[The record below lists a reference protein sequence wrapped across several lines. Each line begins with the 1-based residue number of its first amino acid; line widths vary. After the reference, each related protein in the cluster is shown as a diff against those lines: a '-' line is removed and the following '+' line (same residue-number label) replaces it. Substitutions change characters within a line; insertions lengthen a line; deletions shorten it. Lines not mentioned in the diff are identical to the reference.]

1 MPTAGTGGWKLIHG
15 NGKEGPFPWLPQL
28 GNLVDY
34 LSWFLLDVHK
44 PPIGKC
50 HPLFPF
56 LIGLLSS
63 VFFSAECFEPPIYWC
78 FAICCVF
85 LSVTQ
90 YLFLLLLVIYLM
102 NSFVQNTKL
111 SYYGSFSEPG
121 RTHPFCR
128 LSYLWARGASKAGG
142 EWRSLLTRFTISPA
156 RLGSKPPKAN
166 TFSICETWASRS
178 GTLLVLTTSVL
189 ENSQVM
195 NSWWEN
201 HF

>member
-1 MPTAGTGGWKLIHG
+1 MSAFASFLNWATFIRFFQL
-15 NGKEGPFPWLPQL
+15 NVLSPQFTDVL
-28 GNLVDY
+28 LSVASFY
-34 LSWFLLDVHK
+34 LSPNIYSCFLR
-44 PPIGKC
+44 
-50 HPLFPF
+50 
-56 LIGLLSS
+56 
-63 VFFSAECFEPPIYWC
+63 
-78 FAICCVF
+78 
-85 LSVTQ
+85 
-90 YLFLLLLVIYLM
+90 VIYLI
-102 NSFVQNTKL
+102 NSFVQNRKL

-121 RTHPFCR
+121 RTHPLCR